1 MPLILLSPTKTLDF
15 SGEQSLQHQP
25 PRTAPVFQEVASA
38 LASHMATFTRAQ
50 LAKLL
55 GISDDL
61 AATNTKRFAAFAAEP
76 EPDAVEYAALAYHG
90 PSFQGLDAPS
100 LPKDAVNYLQD
111 RLCVL
116 SGMCVCIPHL
126 DTPPCHRHAR
136 TTTLA
141 RTDTH
146 FTCTN

>member
-15 SGEQSLQHQP
+15 SGERSLQHQP

-76 EPDAVEYAALAYHG
+76 EPDAVEYGEIPRINTPTPTTTTHPPRPRPHALA
-90 PSFQGLDAPS
+90 
-100 LPKDAVNYLQD
+100 
-111 RLCVL
+111 
-116 SGMCVCIPHL
+116 
-126 DTPPCHRHAR
+126 
-136 TTTLA
+136 
-141 RTDTH
+141 
-146 FTCTN
+146 